1 MTELWTVDG
10 GPHSPAINDTLRD
23 RVIAFLV
30 DAGNR
35 VFEDGFETGFTFAWS
50 ATLP

>member
-1 MTELWTVDG
+1 MTELWTVNG
-10 GPHSPAINDTLRD
+10 GPHSPVINDTLRD

-35 VFEDGFETGFTFAWS
+35 IFTDGFETDDALEWS
-50 ATLP
+50 FRVP